1 MPEPP
6 QLLLLLYSEPLPN
19 DWVPQLTSITW
30 VSFLTKKASSKKKK
44 PSEKAHEMRLYPKLL
59 ELPHLKN
66 PTHFWLETTASNW
79 MLTFLIKI
87 HLQSAKRRASYRTRI
102 NDASRTTSQF
112 NTVVIHVICL
122 LCMIMFL
129 FSIFPNCICLIM
141 VNTSCL
147 LLVLFVQLITQL

>member
-66 PTHFWLETTASNW
+66 STHFWLETTASNW

-87 HLQSAKRRASYRTRI
+87 HLQSAKGRASYRTRI